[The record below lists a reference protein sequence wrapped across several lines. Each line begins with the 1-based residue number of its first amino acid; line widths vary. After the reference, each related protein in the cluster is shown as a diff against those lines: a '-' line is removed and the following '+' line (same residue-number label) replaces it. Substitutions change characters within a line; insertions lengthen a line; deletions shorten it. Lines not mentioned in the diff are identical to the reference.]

1 MLDNWIN
8 SDLIYINDILN
19 ENGEISQN
27 LILDKLKYK
36 NNWISEFI
44 CLKKAIPN
52 EWYHT
57 LQAQNSIKSVVNFQ
71 KDKFIVNGKCIDPSQ
86 LSNKYFYNEYINIK
100 FLKPIG
106 INTWLR
112 YLSINEKP
120 NMSQLYSFIFHYLEE
135 NKLKIFR
142 WKLLQY
148 IIPTKKLLMKWRI
161 AINSQCNFCG
171 QDEDYLHYFMSCP
184 YLKEFWV
191 KIQQILKKSNIE
203 NFVTLKH
210 IVFGYKIFDKDYFD
224 FNYFLAILGFSI
236 YKAYYVSEQKTKQ
249 VNIYSLFVR
258 EYITRI
264 SQVQKLQNSKLLAKI
279 RENIEM

>member
-1 MLDNWIN
+1 
-8 SDLIYINDILN
+8 
-19 ENGEISQN
+19 
-27 LILDKLKYK
+27 
-36 NNWISEFI
+36 
-44 CLKKAIPN
+44 
-52 EWYHT
+52 
-57 LQAQNSIKSVVNFQ
+57 
-71 KDKFIVNGKCIDPSQ
+71 
-86 LSNKYFYNEYINIK
+86 
-100 FLKPIG
+100 
-106 INTWLR
+106 
-112 YLSINEKP
+112 
-120 NMSQLYSFIFHYLEE
+120 MSQLCSFIFHYLEE

-184 YLKEFWV
+184 YLKELWV
-191 KIQQILKKSNIE
+191 EIQQILKKSNKKI
-203 NFVTLKH
+203 FVTLKH

-224 FNYFLAILGFSI
+224 FNHFLTILGFSI

-249 VNIYSLFVR
+249 LNIYSLFVR